1 MATLMS
7 KHRTSQPSKRLQS
20 LQFTFFSPTP
30 CTVSGEMLPG
40 SLMGRPSTIPR
51 PAARARSRA
60 NAGLVAPR
68 LS

>member
-51 PAARARSRA
+51 QRQEPAVGQTLAW
-60 NAGLVAPR
+60 
-68 LS
+68 